1 MARPTPRCRLEISI
15 ERYDAA
21 HAQWPRIYEDY
32 VQGPPA
38 RLVTLLRGLAD
49 EIEAGLLTPTE
60 RPDTITT
67 DG

>member
-1 MARPTPRCRLEISI
+1 MPHPLPRCRVEISI
-15 ERYDAA
+15 ERYDPVQ
-21 HAQWPRIYEDY
+21 AQWPRVYEDY

-49 EIEAGLLTPTE
+49 EIEAGLLSPTDS
-60 RPDTITT
+60 PDAITT